1 MSPLVLGEILGL
13 FLNTLTGDDQDPVQ
27 DWENL
32 KLPIQMQLPE
42 KWKSFSEFFVP
53 LLDATSNFNHFERKD
68 AFHFQFIS
76 EIADCENLR

>member
-68 AFHFQFIS
+68 AFHFQCIS